1 MANENYIKDKKDY
14 LELLS
19 KNYPTIDDASV
30 EIINLKAISQLPKG
44 TEYFL
49 SDIHGESEGFEYL
62 LGTSSGV
69 IREKIELLFKNT
81 LPENERVELQIL
93 IVDTKNLINQ
103 KLLREDYNDWCRITI
118 YRLIRICKV
127 VISKYTRSKIRK
139 KMPSN
144 FAYILD
150 ELLQTGYEENK
161 ENYYFSI
168 IDSIIEISAEEKFII
183 ALCQL
188 IRQCSVD
195 RLHIVGD
202 IYDRGPHPDKVME
215 SIMTFNE
222 VDIAWGN
229 HDIHWLGA
237 AKGSLICVANAVR
250 LAIRY
255 NNFDLLEYSYGINL
269 RSLSSFANEIYKDD
283 PCEVFK
289 PNTLDKNMYDEV
301 DKDLAAKM
309 HKAISIIQFKLECQL
324 IKRHPNYGMDER
336 ILLDKIDY
344 KNGTIKIED
353 KVYELKDK
361 NFPTINPEKPFEL
374 TEEENTLIQTLSAS
388 FINSPVLQRHTN

>member
-1 MANENYIKDKKDY
+1 MANKDKDY

-30 EIINLKAISQLPKG
+30 EIINLKAISKLPKG

-69 IREKIELLFKNT
+69 IREKIEFLFKNT

-103 KLLREDYNDWCRITI
+103 KSSREDFNDWCRITI

-150 ELLQTGYEENK
+150 ELLQTGDEENK

-237 AKGSLICVANAVR
+237 AKGS
-250 LAIRY
+250 
-255 NNFDLLEYSYGINL
+255 
-269 RSLSSFANEIYKDD
+269 
-283 PCEVFK
+283 
-289 PNTLDKNMYDEV
+289 
-301 DKDLAAKM
+301 
-309 HKAISIIQFKLECQL
+309 
-324 IKRHPNYGMDER
+324 
-336 ILLDKIDY
+336 
-344 KNGTIKIED
+344 
-353 KVYELKDK
+353 
-361 NFPTINPEKPFEL
+361 
-374 TEEENTLIQTLSAS
+374 
-388 FINSPVLQRHTN
+388 